1 MFLACWRRWLR
12 YPSRSTR
19 TRPRSF
25 RPAVERLEDRL
36 TPAVITVTDVGDAI
50 ATDGFV
56 TLREALTA
64 ASTNAA
70 SGDAAAGDAGLDTIK
85 FNIAGAPGTVHTI
98 QPLSALPFITEAVFI
113 DGYSQLGATPNTLA
127 DGDDAFLAIE
137 LDV

>member
-1 MFLACWRRWLR
+1 MRASAVRRSANR
-12 YPSRSTR
+12 F
-19 TRPRSF
+19 RPRF
-25 RPAVERLEDRL
+25 DRLEDRAV
-36 TPAVITVTDVGDAI
+36 PAVMTVTGVDDAI
-50 ATDGFV
+50 AVDGFV

-64 ASTNAA
+64 ANTNAA
-70 SGDAAAGDAGLDTIK
+70 SGDAGAGDAGLDTIK

-98 QPLSALPFITEAVFI
+98 QPMSALPIITELVFL